1 MIKIKSF
8 RLFYLSFFAVTNLLA
23 ASAYDF
29 NDSTQVF
36 GDNKSIKAVYEDTL
50 VDIARTYNLGF
61 NEIIRA
67 NPNVDKWLPGEG
79 TIINIPAK
87 HIIPKGFSEKGI
99 TINLSEFRGY
109 LIKDN
114 KLITFPVG
122 LGRMDW
128 KTPLGISTIDLKLE
142 KPAWYPPKSVRDE
155 YKSQGKFLPAEVL
168 PGPDN
173 PLGELAMRISIPG
186 GYFIHG
192 TNRPDGVGMEIS
204 HGCIRLFPEDI
215 DYIFQ
220 LTDIGTEVIILDQPI
235 KIARIE
241 NDIFLQVHPSYS
253 NQYDYDLEKI
263 RTQIELLIN
272 NEPGLV
278 KINWGSVESLL
289 KEQNG
294 LATKVT
300 VRK

>member
-1 MIKIKSF
+1 M
-8 RLFYLSFFAVTNLLA
+8 SFFAITNLLA
-23 ASAYDF
+23 ANVYDF
-29 NDSTQVF
+29 DNSILSF
-36 GDNKSIKAVYEDTL
+36 GHNQSLKAVYEDTL
-50 VDIARTYNLGF
+50 VDLARQYNLGF

-79 TIINIPAK
+79 TIIKIPTQ

-142 KPAWYPPKSVRDE
+142 KPAWYPPQSVRDE
-155 YKSQGKFLPAEVL
+155 YKNQGKFLPAEVL

-220 LTDIGTEVIILDQPI
+220 LTDIGTEVILLDQPI
-235 KIARIE
+235 KIARMQ
-241 NDIFLQVHPSYS
+241 NDIYLQVHPSYS
-253 NQYDYDLEKI
+253 EEYDYSLEKLRI
-263 RTQIELLIN
+263 QIELLIN
-272 NEPGLV
+272 NQDELIQ
-278 KINWGSVESLL
+278 INWDSVENLL
-289 KEQNG
+289 KVQSG

-300 VRK
+300 VSK

>member
-1 MIKIKSF
+1 MIRIKSF
-8 RLFYLSFFAVTNLLA
+8 LLIHLSFFAATNLLA
-23 ASAYDF
+23 ASVYEF
-29 NDSTQVF
+29 NKTIQTF
-36 GDNKSIKAVYEDTL
+36 GNNEFINAVYEDTL
-50 VDIARTYNLGF
+50 VDIARKYNLGF

-79 TIINIPAK
+79 TIIKIPAQ

-109 LIKDN
+109 FIKDN

-155 YKSQGKFLPAEVL
+155 YKNQGKFLPAEVL

-241 NDIFLQVHPSYS
+241 NDIYLQVHPSYS
-253 NQYDYDLEKI
+253 TQYDYDLNKLRI
-263 RTQIELLIN
+263 QIELLIN
-272 NEPGLV
+272 NETELIE
-278 KINWGSVESLL
+278 INWDTVEILL

-300 VRK
+300 I

>member
-1 MIKIKSF
+1 M
-8 RLFYLSFFAVTNLLA
+8 SFFTITNLLA
-23 ASAYDF
+23 ANVYDF
-29 NDSTQVF
+29 DNSIQSF
-36 GDNKSIKAVYEDTL
+36 GHNQSLKAVYEDTL
-50 VDIARTYNLGF
+50 VDLARQYNLGF

-79 TIINIPAK
+79 TIIKIPTQ
-87 HIIPKGFSEKGI
+87 HIIPKGFSKKGI

-114 KLITFPVG
+114 QLITFPVG

-142 KPAWYPPKSVRDE
+142 KPAWYPPQSVRDE
-155 YKSQGKFLPAEVL
+155 YKNQGKFLPAEVL

-220 LTDIGTEVIILDQPI
+220 LTDIGTEVILLDQPI
-235 KIARIE
+235 KIARMQ
-241 NDIFLQVHPSYS
+241 NDIYLQVHPSYS
-253 NQYDYDLEKI
+253 EEYDYSLEKLRI
-263 RTQIELLIN
+263 QIELLIN
-272 NEPGLV
+272 NQDELIQ
-278 KINWGSVESLL
+278 INWDSVENLL
-289 KEQNG
+289 KAQNG

-300 VRK
+300 VSK

>member
-1 MIKIKSF
+1 MIRIKSI
-8 RLFYLSFFAVTNLLA
+8 LLIHLSFFAVTNLFA
-23 ASAYDF
+23 ASVYEF
-29 NDSTQVF
+29 NKTIQTF
-36 GDNKSIKAVYEDTL
+36 GNNEFINAVYEDTL
-50 VDIARTYNLGF
+50 VDIARKYNLGF

-79 TIINIPAK
+79 TIIKIPAQ

-109 LIKDN
+109 FIKDN

-155 YKSQGKFLPAEVL
+155 YKNQGKFLPAEVL

-241 NDIFLQVHPSYS
+241 NDIYLQVHPSYS
-253 NQYDYDLEKI
+253 TQYDYDLDKLRI
-263 RTQIELLIN
+263 QIELLIN
-272 NEPGLV
+272 NETELIE
-278 KINWGSVESLL
+278 INWDTVENLL

-300 VRK
+300 I

>member
-1 MIKIKSF
+1 MRNISVSGRKEWQFHAKDWLDYQISYAKRYS
-8 RLFYLSFFAVTNLLA
+8 NL
-23 ASAYDF
+23 DF
-29 NDSTQVF
+29 D
-36 GDNKSIKAVYEDTL
+36 Y
-50 VDIARTYNLGF
+50 
-61 NEIIRA
+61 
-67 NPNVDKWLPGEG
+67 
-79 TIINIPAK
+79 
-87 HIIPKGFSEKGI
+87 
-99 TINLSEFRGY
+99 
-109 LIKDN
+109 
-114 KLITFPVG
+114 
-122 LGRMDW
+122 
-128 KTPLGISTIDLKLE
+128 
-142 KPAWYPPKSVRDE
+142 
-155 YKSQGKFLPAEVL
+155 
-168 PGPDN
+168 
-173 PLGELAMRISIPG
+173 
-186 GYFIHG
+186 
-192 TNRPDGVGMEIS
+192 
-204 HGCIRLFPEDI
+204 EDI

>member
-1 MIKIKSF
+1 M
-8 RLFYLSFFAVTNLLA
+8 SFFTITNLLA
-23 ASAYDF
+23 ANVYDF
-29 NDSTQVF
+29 DNSIQSF
-36 GDNKSIKAVYEDTL
+36 GHNQSLKAVYEDTL
-50 VDIARTYNLGF
+50 VDLARQYNLGF

-79 TIINIPAK
+79 TIIKIPTQ
-87 HIIPKGFSEKGI
+87 HIIPKGFSKKGI

-114 KLITFPVG
+114 QLITFPVG

-142 KPAWYPPKSVRDE
+142 KPAWYPPQSVRDE
-155 YKSQGKFLPAEVL
+155 YKNQGKFLPAEVL

-220 LTDIGTEVIILDQPI
+220 LTDIGTEVILLDQPI
-235 KIARIE
+235 KIARMQ
-241 NDIFLQVHPSYS
+241 NDIYLQVHPSYS
-253 NQYDYDLEKI
+253 NQHDYNLEKLRI
-263 RTQIELLIN
+263 EIELLVN
-272 NEPGLV
+272 NQDELIQ
-278 KINWGSVESLL
+278 INWDSVESLL
-289 KEQNG
+289 KAQNG

-300 VRK
+300 VSK

>member
-1 MIKIKSF
+1 MIRIKSF
-8 RLFYLSFFAVTNLLA
+8 LLIHLSFFAATNLLA
-23 ASAYDF
+23 ASVYEF
-29 NDSTQVF
+29 NKTIQTF
-36 GDNKSIKAVYEDTL
+36 GNNEFINAVYEDTL
-50 VDIARTYNLGF
+50 VDIARKYNLGF

-79 TIINIPAK
+79 TIIKIPAQ

-109 LIKDN
+109 FIKDN

-155 YKSQGKFLPAEVL
+155 YKNQGKFLPAEVL
-168 PGPDN
+168 PGPYN

-241 NDIFLQVHPSYS
+241 NDIYLQVHPSYS
-253 NQYDYDLEKI
+253 TQYDYDLDKLRI
-263 RTQIELLIN
+263 QIELLIN
-272 NEPGLV
+272 NETELIE
-278 KINWGSVESLL
+278 INWDTVEILL

-300 VRK
+300 I

>member
-1 MIKIKSF
+1 M
-8 RLFYLSFFAVTNLLA
+8 SFFSITNLLA
-23 ASAYDF
+23 ANVYDF
-29 NDSTQVF
+29 DNSIQSF
-36 GDNKSIKAVYEDTL
+36 GHNQSLKAVYEDTL
-50 VDIARTYNLGF
+50 VDLARQYNLGF

-79 TIINIPAK
+79 TIIKIPTQ
-87 HIIPKGFSEKGI
+87 HIIPKGFSKKGI

-114 KLITFPVG
+114 QLITFPVG

-142 KPAWYPPKSVRDE
+142 KPAWYPPQSVRDE
-155 YKSQGKFLPAEVL
+155 YKNQGKFLPAEVL

-220 LTDIGTEVIILDQPI
+220 LTDIGTEVILLDQPV
-235 KIARIE
+235 KIARIQ
-241 NDIFLQVHPSYS
+241 NDIYLQVHPSYS
-253 NQYDYDLEKI
+253 
-263 RTQIELLIN
+263 
-272 NEPGLV
+272 EP
-278 KINWGSVESLL
+278 
-289 KEQNG
+289 
-294 LATKVT
+294 A
-300 VRK
+300 

>member
-1 MIKIKSF
+1 M
-8 RLFYLSFFAVTNLLA
+8 SFFTITNLLA
-23 ASAYDF
+23 ANVYDF
-29 NDSTQVF
+29 DNSIQSF
-36 GDNKSIKAVYEDTL
+36 GHNQSLKAVYEDTL
-50 VDIARTYNLGF
+50 VDLARQYNLGF

-79 TIINIPAK
+79 TIIKIPTQ
-87 HIIPKGFSEKGI
+87 HIIPKGFSKKGI

-114 KLITFPVG
+114 QLITFPVG

-155 YKSQGKFLPAEVL
+155 YKNQGKFLPAEVL

-220 LTDIGTEVIILDQPI
+220 LTDIGTEVILLDQPI
-235 KIARIE
+235 KIARMQ
-241 NDIFLQVHPSYS
+241 NDIYLQVHPSYS
-253 NQYDYDLEKI
+253 EEYDYSLEKLRI
-263 RTQIELLIN
+263 QIELLIN
-272 NEPGLV
+272 NQDGLIQ
-278 KINWGSVESLL
+278 INWDSVESLL
-289 KEQNG
+289 KAQNG
-294 LATKVT
+294 IATKVT
-300 VRK
+300 VSK

>member
-1 MIKIKSF
+1 MIRIKSF
-8 RLFYLSFFAVTNLLA
+8 LLIYLSFFAATNLLA
-23 ASAYDF
+23 ASVYEF
-29 NDSTQVF
+29 NKTIQTF
-36 GDNKSIKAVYEDTL
+36 GNNEFINAVYEDTL
-50 VDIARTYNLGF
+50 VDIARKYNLGF

-79 TIINIPAK
+79 TIIKIPAQ

-109 LIKDN
+109 FIKDN

-155 YKSQGKFLPAEVL
+155 YKNQGKFLPAEVL

-241 NDIFLQVHPSYS
+241 NDIYLQVHQSYS
-253 NQYDYDLEKI
+253 TQYDYDLDKLRI
-263 RTQIELLIN
+263 QIELLIN
-272 NEPGLV
+272 NETELIE
-278 KINWGSVESLL
+278 INWDTVENLL

-300 VRK
+300 I

>member
-1 MIKIKSF
+1 M
-8 RLFYLSFFAVTNLLA
+8 LFFAITNLLA
-23 ASAYDF
+23 ASVYDF
-29 NDSTQVF
+29 DNSIQSF
-36 GDNKSIKAVYEDTL
+36 GHNQSLKAVYEDTL
-50 VDIARTYNLGF
+50 VDLARQYNLGF

-79 TIINIPAK
+79 TIIKIPTQ
-87 HIIPKGFSEKGI
+87 HIIPKGFSKKGI

-114 KLITFPVG
+114 QLITFPVG

-142 KPAWYPPKSVRDE
+142 KPAWYPPQSVRDE
-155 YKSQGKFLPAEVL
+155 YKNQGKFLPAEVL

-220 LTDIGTEVIILDQPI
+220 LTDIGTEVILLDQPI
-235 KIARIE
+235 KIARIQ
-241 NDIFLQVHPSYS
+241 NDIYLQVHPSYS
-253 NQYDYDLEKI
+253 EEYDYSLEKLRI
-263 RTQIELLIN
+263 QIELLIN
-272 NEPGLV
+272 NQDGLIQ
-278 KINWGSVESLL
+278 INWDSVESLL
-289 KEQNG
+289 KAQNG
-294 LATKVT
+294 IATKVT
-300 VRK
+300 VSK

>member
-1 MIKIKSF
+1 MIRIKSF
-8 RLFYLSFFAVTNLLA
+8 LLFFMSFFTITNLLA
-23 ASAYDF
+23 ANVYDF
-29 NDSTQVF
+29 DNSIQSF
-36 GDNKSIKAVYEDTL
+36 GHNQSLRAVYEDTL
-50 VDIARTYNLGF
+50 VDLARQYNLGF

-79 TIINIPAK
+79 TIIKIPTQ
-87 HIIPKGFSEKGI
+87 HIIPKGFSKKGI

-114 KLITFPVG
+114 QLITFPVG

-142 KPAWYPPKSVRDE
+142 KPAWYPPQSVRDE
-155 YKSQGKFLPAEVL
+155 YKNQGKFLPAEVL

-220 LTDIGTEVIILDQPI
+220 LTDIGTEVILLDQPI
-235 KIARIE
+235 KTARIQ
-241 NDIFLQVHPSYS
+241 NDIYLQVHPSYS
-253 NQYDYDLEKI
+253 KEHDYSLEKI
-263 RTQIELLIN
+263 RIQIELLIN
-272 NEPGLV
+272 NQDGLIQ
-278 KINWGSVESLL
+278 INWDSVENLL
-289 KEQNG
+289 KAQNG

-300 VRK
+300 VSK

>member
-1 MIKIKSF
+1 MIIKKSF
-8 RLFYLSFFAVTNLLA
+8 LSFYLLFFAVTNLLA
-23 ASAYDF
+23 ADVYDF
-29 NDSTQVF
+29 NNAIKIY
-36 GDNKSIKAVYEDTL
+36 GDNQSIATVYEDTL
-50 VDIARTYNLGF
+50 VDIARQYNLGF

-79 TIINIPAK
+79 TIIKIPSQ
-87 HIIPKGFSEKGI
+87 HIIPKGFSKEGI

-109 LIKDN
+109 LIKNN

-142 KPAWYPPKSVRDE
+142 KPAWYPPQSVREE
-155 YKSQGKFLPAEVL
+155 YKNQGKLLPAEVL

-173 PLGELAMRISIPG
+173 PLGELAMRISTPG

-220 LTDIGTEVIILDQPI
+220 LTAIGTEVIILDQPI
-235 KIARIE
+235 KIARRK
-241 NDIFLQVHPSYS
+241 NDIYLQVHPSYS
-253 NQYDYDLEKI
+253 NDYDYVIEQLRIE
-263 RTQIELLIN
+263 IELLIN
-272 NEPGLV
+272 NEAELGE
-278 KINWGSVESLL
+278 INWDLVDSLL
-289 KEQNG
+289 KTQNG

>member
-1 MIKIKSF
+1 MIRIKSI
-8 RLFYLSFFAVTNLLA
+8 LLIHLSFFAATNLLA
-23 ASAYDF
+23 ASVYEF
-29 NDSTQVF
+29 NKTIQTF
-36 GDNKSIKAVYEDTL
+36 GNNEFINAVYEDTL
-50 VDIARTYNLGF
+50 VDIARKYNLGF

-79 TIINIPAK
+79 TIIKIPAQ

-109 LIKDN
+109 FIKDN

-155 YKSQGKFLPAEVL
+155 YKNQGKFLPAEVL

-241 NDIFLQVHPSYS
+241 NDIYLQVHPSYS
-253 NQYDYDLEKI
+253 TQYDYDLDKLRI
-263 RTQIELLIN
+263 QIELLIN
-272 NEPGLV
+272 NETELIE
-278 KINWGSVESLL
+278 INWDTVENLL

-300 VRK
+300 I

>member
-1 MIKIKSF
+1 MIRIKSF
-8 RLFYLSFFAVTNLLA
+8 LLIYLSFFAATNLLA
-23 ASAYDF
+23 ASVYEF
-29 NDSTQVF
+29 NKTIQTF
-36 GDNKSIKAVYEDTL
+36 GNNEFINAVYEDTL
-50 VDIARTYNLGF
+50 VDIARKYNLGF

-79 TIINIPAK
+79 TIIKIPAQ

-109 LIKDN
+109 FIKDN

-155 YKSQGKFLPAEVL
+155 YKDQGKFLPAVVL

-241 NDIFLQVHPSYS
+241 NDIYLQVHPSYS
-253 NQYDYDLEKI
+253 TQYDYDLDKLRI
-263 RTQIELLIN
+263 QIELLIN
-272 NEPGLV
+272 NETELIE
-278 KINWGSVESLL
+278 INWDTVENLL

-300 VRK
+300 I

>member
-1 MIKIKSF
+1 M
-8 RLFYLSFFAVTNLLA
+8 SFFTITNLLA
-23 ASAYDF
+23 ANVYDF
-29 NDSTQVF
+29 DNSIQSF
-36 GDNKSIKAVYEDTL
+36 GHNQSLRAVYEDTL
-50 VDIARTYNLGF
+50 VDLARQYNLGF

-79 TIINIPAK
+79 TIIKIPTQ
-87 HIIPKGFSEKGI
+87 HIIPKGFSKKGI

-114 KLITFPVG
+114 QLITFPVG

-142 KPAWYPPKSVRDE
+142 KPAWYPPQSVRDE
-155 YKSQGKFLPAEVL
+155 YKNQGKFLPAEVL

-220 LTDIGTEVIILDQPI
+220 LTDIGTEVILLDQPI
-235 KIARIE
+235 KITRIK
-241 NDIFLQVHPSYS
+241 NDIYLQV
-253 NQYDYDLEKI
+253 
-263 RTQIELLIN
+263 
-272 NEPGLV
+272 
-278 KINWGSVESLL
+278 
-289 KEQNG
+289 
-294 LATKVT
+294 
-300 VRK
+300 

>member
-1 MIKIKSF
+1 M
-8 RLFYLSFFAVTNLLA
+8 SFFTITNLLA
-23 ASAYDF
+23 ANVYDF
-29 NDSTQVF
+29 DNSIQSF
-36 GDNKSIKAVYEDTL
+36 GHNQSLRAVYEDTL
-50 VDIARTYNLGF
+50 VDLARQYNLGF

-79 TIINIPAK
+79 TIIKIPTQ
-87 HIIPKGFSEKGI
+87 HIIPKGFSKKGI

-114 KLITFPVG
+114 QLITFPVG

-142 KPAWYPPKSVRDE
+142 KPAWYPPQSVRDE
-155 YKSQGKFLPAEVL
+155 YKNQGKFLPAEVL

-220 LTDIGTEVIILDQPI
+220 LTDIGTEVILLDQPI
-235 KIARIE
+235 KTARIQ
-241 NDIFLQVHPSYS
+241 NDIYLQVHPSYS
-253 NQYDYDLEKI
+253 KEHDYSLEKI
-263 RTQIELLIN
+263 RIQIELLIN
-272 NEPGLV
+272 NQDGLIQ
-278 KINWGSVESLL
+278 INWDSVENLL
-289 KEQNG
+289 KAQNG

-300 VRK
+300 VSK

>member
-1 MIKIKSF
+1 MIRIKSI
-8 RLFYLSFFAVTNLLA
+8 LLIHLSFFAATNLLA
-23 ASAYDF
+23 ASVYEF
-29 NDSTQVF
+29 NKTIQTF
-36 GDNKSIKAVYEDTL
+36 GNNEFINAVYEDTL
-50 VDIARTYNLGF
+50 VDIARKYNLGF

-79 TIINIPAK
+79 TIIKIPAQ

-109 LIKDN
+109 FIKDN

-155 YKSQGKFLPAEVL
+155 YKNQGKFLPAEVL

-241 NDIFLQVHPSYS
+241 NDIYLQVHPSYS
-253 NQYDYDLEKI
+253 TQYDYDLDKLRI
-263 RTQIELLIN
+263 QIELLIN
-272 NEPGLV
+272 NETELIE
-278 KINWGSVESLL
+278 INWDTVESLL

-300 VRK
+300 I

>member
-1 MIKIKSF
+1 M
-8 RLFYLSFFAVTNLLA
+8 SFFTITNLLA
-23 ASAYDF
+23 ANVYDF
-29 NDSTQVF
+29 DNSIQSF
-36 GDNKSIKAVYEDTL
+36 GHNQSLKAVYEDTL
-50 VDIARTYNLGF
+50 VDLARQYNLGF

-79 TIINIPAK
+79 TIIKIPTQ
-87 HIIPKGFSEKGI
+87 HIIPKGFSKKGI

-114 KLITFPVG
+114 QLITFPVG

-142 KPAWYPPKSVRDE
+142 KPAWYPPQSVRDE
-155 YKSQGKFLPAEVL
+155 YKNQGKFLPAEVL

-220 LTDIGTEVIILDQPI
+220 LTDIGTEVILLDQPV
-235 KIARIE
+235 KIARIQ
-241 NDIFLQVHPSYS
+241 NDIYLQVHPSYS
-253 NQYDYDLEKI
+253 NQHDYNLEKLRI
-263 RTQIELLIN
+263 EIELLVN
-272 NEPGLV
+272 NQDELIQ
-278 KINWGSVESLL
+278 INWDSVESLL
-289 KEQNG
+289 KAQNG

-300 VRK
+300 VSK

>member
-1 MIKIKSF
+1 MIRIKSF
-8 RLFYLSFFAVTNLLA
+8 LLIHLSFFAATNLLA
-23 ASAYDF
+23 ASVYEF
-29 NDSTQVF
+29 NKTIQTF
-36 GDNKSIKAVYEDTL
+36 GNNEFINAVYEDTL
-50 VDIARTYNLGF
+50 VDIARKYNLGF

-79 TIINIPAK
+79 TIIKIPAQN
-87 HIIPKGFSEKGI
+87 IIPKGFSEKGI

-109 LIKDN
+109 FIKDN

-155 YKSQGKFLPAEVL
+155 YKNQGKFLPAEVL

-241 NDIFLQVHPSYS
+241 NDIYLQVHPSYS
-253 NQYDYDLEKI
+253 TQYDYDLDKLRI
-263 RTQIELLIN
+263 QIELLIN
-272 NEPGLV
+272 NETELIE
-278 KINWGSVESLL
+278 INWDTVENLL

-300 VRK
+300 I

>member
-1 MIKIKSF
+1 M
-8 RLFYLSFFAVTNLLA
+8 SFFTITNLLA
-23 ASAYDF
+23 ANVYDF
-29 NDSTQVF
+29 DNSIQSF
-36 GDNKSIKAVYEDTL
+36 GHNQSLKAVYEDTL
-50 VDIARTYNLGF
+50 VDLARQYNLGF

-79 TIINIPAK
+79 TIIKIPTQ
-87 HIIPKGFSEKGI
+87 HIIPEGFSKKGI

-142 KPAWYPPKSVRDE
+142 KPAWYPPQSVRDE
-155 YKSQGKFLPAEVL
+155 YKNQGKFLPAEVL

-220 LTDIGTEVIILDQPI
+220 LTDIGTEVILLDQPV
-235 KIARIE
+235 KIARIQ
-241 NDIFLQVHPSYS
+241 NDIYLQVHPSYS
-253 NQYDYDLEKI
+253 NQHDYNLEKLRI
-263 RTQIELLIN
+263 EIELLVN
-272 NEPGLV
+272 NQDELIQ
-278 KINWGSVESLL
+278 INWDSVESLL
-289 KEQNG
+289 KAQNG

-300 VRK
+300 VSK

>member
-1 MIKIKSF
+1 M
-8 RLFYLSFFAVTNLLA
+8 SFFTITNLLA
-23 ASAYDF
+23 ANVYDF
-29 NDSTQVF
+29 DNSIQSF
-36 GDNKSIKAVYEDTL
+36 GHNQSLKAVYEDTL
-50 VDIARTYNLGF
+50 VDLARQYNLGF

-79 TIINIPAK
+79 TIIKIPTQ
-87 HIIPKGFSEKGI
+87 HIIPKGFSKKGI

-114 KLITFPVG
+114 QLITFPVG

-142 KPAWYPPKSVRDE
+142 KPAWYPPQSVRDE
-155 YKSQGKFLPAEVL
+155 YKNQGKFLPAEVL

-220 LTDIGTEVIILDQPI
+220 LTDIGTEVILLDQPI
-235 KIARIE
+235 KIARIQ
-241 NDIFLQVHPSYS
+241 NDIYLQVHPSYS
-253 NQYDYDLEKI
+253 NQYDYSLEKLRI
-263 RTQIELLIN
+263 QIELLIN
-272 NEPGLV
+272 NQDELIQ
-278 KINWGSVESLL
+278 INWDSVASLL
-289 KEQNG
+289 KSWNG

>member
-1 MIKIKSF
+1 MIRIKSF
-8 RLFYLSFFAVTNLLA
+8 LLIHLSFFAATNLLA
-23 ASAYDF
+23 ASVYEF
-29 NDSTQVF
+29 NKTIQTF
-36 GDNKSIKAVYEDTL
+36 GNNEFINAVYEDTL
-50 VDIARTYNLGF
+50 VDIARKYNLGF

-79 TIINIPAK
+79 TIIKIPAQ

-109 LIKDN
+109 FIKDN

-155 YKSQGKFLPAEVL
+155 YKNQGKFLPAEVL

-241 NDIFLQVHPSYS
+241 NDIYLQVHPSYS
-253 NQYDYDLEKI
+253 TQYDYDLDKLRI
-263 RTQIELLIN
+263 QIELLIN
-272 NEPGLV
+272 NETELIE
-278 KINWGSVESLL
+278 INWDIVESLL
-289 KEQNG
+289 KKQNG

-300 VRK
+300 I

>member
-1 MIKIKSF
+1 MIRIKSI
-8 RLFYLSFFAVTNLLA
+8 LLIHLSFFAATNLLA
-23 ASAYDF
+23 ASVYEF
-29 NDSTQVF
+29 NKTIQTF
-36 GDNKSIKAVYEDTL
+36 GNNEFINAVYEDTL
-50 VDIARTYNLGF
+50 VDIARKYNLGF

-79 TIINIPAK
+79 TIIKIPAQ

-109 LIKDN
+109 FIKDN

-142 KPAWYPPKSVRDE
+142 KPAWYPPLSVRDE
-155 YKSQGKFLPAEVL
+155 YKNQGKFLPAEVL

-241 NDIFLQVHPSYS
+241 NDIYLQVHPSYS
-253 NQYDYDLEKI
+253 TQYDYDLDKLRI
-263 RTQIELLIN
+263 QIELLIN
-272 NEPGLV
+272 NETELIE
-278 KINWGSVESLL
+278 INWDTVENLL

-300 VRK
+300 I

>member
-1 MIKIKSF
+1 M
-8 RLFYLSFFAVTNLLA
+8 SFFTITNLLA
-23 ASAYDF
+23 ANVYDF
-29 NDSTQVF
+29 DNSIQSF
-36 GDNKSIKAVYEDTL
+36 GHNQSLKAVYEDTL
-50 VDIARTYNLGF
+50 VDLARKYNLGF

-79 TIINIPAK
+79 TIIKIPTQ
-87 HIIPKGFSEKGI
+87 HIIPKGFSKKGI

-114 KLITFPVG
+114 QLITFPVG

-142 KPAWYPPKSVRDE
+142 KPAWYPPQSVRDE
-155 YKSQGKFLPAEVL
+155 YNNQGKFLPAEVL

-220 LTDIGTEVIILDQPI
+220 LTDIGTEVILLDQPI
-235 KIARIE
+235 KIARIQ
-241 NDIFLQVHPSYS
+241 NDIYLQVHPSYS
-253 NQYDYDLEKI
+253 NQYDYSLEKLRI
-263 RTQIELLIN
+263 QIELLIN
-272 NEPGLV
+272 NQDELIQ
-278 KINWGSVESLL
+278 INWDSVENLL
-289 KEQNG
+289 KAQSG

-300 VRK
+300 VSK

>member
-1 MIKIKSF
+1 M
-8 RLFYLSFFAVTNLLA
+8 SFFTITNLLA
-23 ASAYDF
+23 ANVYDF
-29 NDSTQVF
+29 DNSIQSF
-36 GDNKSIKAVYEDTL
+36 GHNQSLKAVYEDTL
-50 VDIARTYNLGF
+50 VDLARQYNLGF

-79 TIINIPAK
+79 TIIKIPTQ
-87 HIIPKGFSEKGI
+87 HIIPKGFSKKGI

-114 KLITFPVG
+114 QLITFPVG

-142 KPAWYPPKSVRDE
+142 KPAWYPPQSVRDE
-155 YKSQGKFLPAEVL
+155 YKNQGKFLPAEVL

-220 LTDIGTEVIILDQPI
+220 LTDIGTEVILLDQPV
-235 KIARIE
+235 KIARIQ
-241 NDIFLQVHPSYS
+241 NDIYLQVHPSYS
-253 NQYDYDLEKI
+253 NQHDYNLEKLRI
-263 RTQIELLIN
+263 EIELLVN
-272 NEPGLV
+272 NQDELIQ
-278 KINWGSVESLL
+278 INWDSVESLL
-289 KEQNG
+289 KSQNG

-300 VRK
+300 VSK